1 MPNETKHST
10 PTLVK
15 AQSLALS
22 QTLDDEL
29 AKSPRWV
36 RRKESRPGELLSAAL
51 NVFVDKGYAAARLE
65 DVASMAG
72 VSKGTLY
79 LYFKNKEELFMAVL
93 RESIIPLI
101 DQFGKDVKDSPLSCD
116 DLITLFFQQWWI
128 QFGSTKLSGI
138 CKLMTAE
145 AGNFPEIASFFQQEI
160 IGKNNQLLANL
171 IQRGIDKDEY
181 KVGNLALSAQ
191 LLMSPLVMHTVWCH
205 SVGKCLPERPFTD
218 QEYVAQHTL
227 FALASLKSSK
237 LLAT

>member
-1 MPNETKHST
+1 MSHEIKHS
-10 PTLVK
+10 PSIPSV
-15 AQSLALS
+15 AQNPVLI
-22 QTLDDEL
+22 QTLDDAL

-65 DVASMAG
+65 DVAAMAG

-101 DQFGKDVKDSPLSCD
+101 DQFSDDVKDSPLSCD
-116 DLITLFFQQWWI
+116 ELISLFFEQWWA

-145 AGNFPEIASFFQQEI
+145 AGNFPELANFFQQEI
-160 IGKNNQLLANL
+160 IGKNDQLLAGL
-171 IQRGIDKDEY
+171 IQRGIDQGEY
-181 KVGNLALSAQ
+181 KVSNLALAVQ

-205 SVGKCLPERPFTD
+205 SVGKCLPQRPFTD
-218 QEYVAQHTL
+218 QEYVTQHTL
-227 FALASLKSSK
+227 FALASLKSAK
-237 LLAT
+237 